1 MGELYLINIQ
11 GRSGSENHSQNIR
24 VIIAAGKIYELMLKL
39 AAKNLRRNRIF
50 GLPQNIFPQIFIK
63 GKTVNLSLEK
73 ADRYHHNQ
81 VIKVSNITSNE
92 IY

>member
-39 AAKNLRRNRIF
+39 AAKI
-50 GLPQNIFPQIFIK
+50 
-63 GKTVNLSLEK
+63 
-73 ADRYHHNQ
+73 
-81 VIKVSNITSNE
+81 
-92 IY
+92 